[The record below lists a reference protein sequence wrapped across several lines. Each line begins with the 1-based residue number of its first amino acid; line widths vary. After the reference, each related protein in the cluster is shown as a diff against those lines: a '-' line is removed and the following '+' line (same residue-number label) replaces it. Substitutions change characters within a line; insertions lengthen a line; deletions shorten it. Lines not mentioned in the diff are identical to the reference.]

1 MSGSIRT
8 VGVCGAAGTMGA
20 GVAIVAAHYDV
31 CTSLSEI
38 YGTPAYAP
46 ARRAVVANMRE
57 ERS

>member
-1 MSGSIRT
+1 MSGNIRT
-8 VGVCGAAGTMGA
+8 VGVCGAVGTMGA
-20 GVAIVAAHYDV
+20 GIAIVAAHDDI
-31 CTSLSEI
+31 CTSLFET